1 MNISASSASLHS
13 KEKARAMAN
22 INENIHN
29 KVESMIATKKLPEKV
44 YMNHPPKKQAPM
56 NYKIVEDENATKG
69 WNNHFN
75 STYKKYDPEKDGPK
89 LANNIN

>member
-1 MNISASSASLHS
+1 
-13 KEKARAMAN
+13 
-22 INENIHN
+22 
-29 KVESMIATKKLPEKV
+29 
-44 YMNHPPKKQAPM
+44 MNHPPEKQAPM

-75 STYKKYDPEKDGPK
+75 STYKKYDPKKDGPK